1 MKRIT
6 LLAGLLVC
14 GLLFAGQPPLNL
26 LAQITTAKY
35 PDADVVT
42 VFDSTAFAVEASG
55 RNVRHEHLLVKLLTQ
70 AGKERFDKYTESYTT
85 IYNTLKFTLARVI
98 TPEGKVIDVPA
109 KSITDVPMP
118 CFEDQKFI
126 LPNVHIVTVTFP
138 GLEVGSSI
146 EVMVED
152 RTHDPAMDNEFDT
165 YDVFQNFDPIVSKT
179 TSVTTPSSM
188 KLRWQAYNGT
198 VQHDSVKSGS
208 RITRTWS
215 AHDVAR
221 IVDEPQMPPFPD
233 VAPKVLIATLPD
245 WQSMSRWYYSLSR
258 PQFDTD
264 TALDHK
270 IQELT
275 AGKTNTDSKILAL
288 YYFVA
293 SNIRYVE
300 TELSGKKGGYT
311 PEKASLTYQKRY
323 GVCRDKAGLLVAML
337 RHIGVDAYIVL
348 TNPGERVE
356 KELPVD
362 QFDHAIVAI
371 RRADGSYYYADPTAQ
386 YCRELLAPVEMD
398 KGVLVCD
405 SLGEDLAYTPVLPG
419 DHDVSTV
426 TLTDTLAADGSLRG
440 NMVMALRGISEL
452 GMRYMLNAMPPEMR
466 KQQLNS
472 FMRALGSSAVMDTY
486 TITDPTDM
494 TVPLGIRLQFHVPN
508 FATVNGNEL
517 SFSSSGGSSM
527 GMGGSAWSLPTRKY
541 PIYFGTTLGSDNTGR
556 MTLPP
561 GYRVKLL
568 PDTFTIAMPRIGLI
582 RQTVNV
588 TGGVLTGQG
597 EFRLNS
603 LLIPLS
609 DYAEFRAAMGRA
621 EDAGRQQVVLTK

>member
-6 LLAGLLVC
+6 LLAGVLIC
-14 GLLFAGQPPLNL
+14 GLLFAAQPPLDL
-26 LAQITTAKY
+26 LARVTTEKY

-42 VFDSTAFAVEASG
+42 VFDSTAYAVEASG

-70 AGKERFDKYTESYTT
+70 AGKERYDKYTESYTT
-85 IYNTLKFTLARVI
+85 IYNTLKFTLAQVI
-98 TPEGKVIDVPA
+98 TPQGKVIPVPA

-118 CFEDQKFI
+118 CFEGSKFI

-146 EVMVED
+146 EVIVED
-152 RTHDPAMDNEFDT
+152 RTHNPAMDNEFDT
-165 YDVFQNFDPIVSKT
+165 YDVFEDFDPIISKT
-179 TSVTTPSSM
+179 LSVTTPASM
-188 KLRWQAYNGT
+188 KLRWHAYNGT
-198 VQHDSVKSGS
+198 VQCDSVKSGS
-208 RITRTWS
+208 RVTRTWS

-221 IVDEPQMPPFPD
+221 IVAEPQMPPLPD
-233 VAPKVLIATLPD
+233 VAAKVLISTQPD
-245 WQSMSRWYYSLSR
+245 WQSMSRWYYNLSR
-258 PQFDTD
+258 PQFETD
-264 TALDHK
+264 TALDRK
-270 IQELT
+270 IEELT
-275 AGKTNTDSKILAL
+275 VGKTDTDSKILAL

-293 SNIRYVE
+293 ANVRYVE

-337 RHIGVDAYIVL
+337 RHIGVDACIVL

-371 RRADGSYYYADPTAQ
+371 RRADGSYYYADPTVE
-386 YCRELLAPVEMD
+386 YCRELLAQVEMN

-419 DHDVSTV
+419 DHEVSVT
-426 TLTDTLAADGSLRG
+426 TLTDTLAPDGMLRG
-440 NMVMALRGISEL
+440 NMVLALRGVVEL
-452 GMRYMLNAMPPEMR
+452 GMRNMLNRIPPEMR
-466 KQQLNS
+466 KQQLNN
-472 FMRALGSSAVMDTY
+472 FVLALGPSAVMDTY
-486 TITDPTDM
+486 AMTDPADM
-494 TVPLGIRLQFHVPN
+494 AAPLEVRLHFQVPN
-508 FATVNGNEL
+508 FATVSGNEL
-517 SFSSSGGSSM
+517 SFASSGGSSM
-527 GMGGSAWSLPTRKY
+527 GLGGAPWSLPTRKY
-541 PIYFGTTLGSDNTGR
+541 PVYLGMTLGSDNIGR

-561 GYRVKLL
+561 GYRAKLL
-568 PDTFTIAMPRIGLI
+568 PDTFNIARPDISVRH
-582 RQTVNV
+582 TVNV
-588 TGGVLTGQG
+588 TGNLLAGQS

-609 DYAEFRAAMGRA
+609 DYAALRAAMSRV
-621 EDAGRQQVVLTK
+621 EEVGRQQVVLTK